1 MRPETVLVSVM
12 AVNNEIGVVQ
22 PLKQIGELC
31 RSKKIFFHTDAA
43 QVHTPATKSPLSV
56 RPRATIRAGGPH
68 VARRTRRQ
76 AWQCAGERADSTAT
90 RLRARR
96 GRAREGS
103 CIVAADGVWK
113 HRRVTSL
120 QSQMFLG

>member
-43 QVHTPATKSPLSV
+43 QVHTPATKHHHRIPLSV

-68 VARRTRRQ
+68 ETHGQ
-76 AWQCAGERADSTAT
+76 ANATPSLAVCAGGADRT
-90 RLRARR
+90 
-96 GRAREGS
+96 
-103 CIVAADGVWK
+103 CDGVEVERYGSK
-113 HRRVTSL
+113 
-120 QSQMFLG
+120 